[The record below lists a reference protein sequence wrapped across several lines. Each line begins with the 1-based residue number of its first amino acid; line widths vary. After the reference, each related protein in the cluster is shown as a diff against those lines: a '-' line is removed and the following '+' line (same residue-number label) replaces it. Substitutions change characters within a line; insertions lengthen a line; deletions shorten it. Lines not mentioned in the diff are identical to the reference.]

1 MYGAVPPFTE
11 VTVNDPSLLA
21 QLALLLVTLNDVMP
35 GLAFT
40 VTLAVV
46 LHPLEEFVAV
56 AV

>member
-11 VTVNDPSLLA
+11 VTVKDPSLLA
-21 QLALLLVTLNDVMP
+21 QLAFIVFTLNDVMP

-46 LHPLEEFVAV
+46 VHPLEEFVAV